1 MVLRF
6 LRNETAGGFL
16 LLLAAAS
23 ALVWANLDFAGYSA
37 VRDLHVG
44 LTVGEWAADGLLAIF
59 FFVAGM
65 ELKRELTSGSLKDRA
80 VAAIPIAA
88 ALGGMLVPALIFV
101 GLNTG
106 STTSVGWGIPM
117 ATDIAFALAV
127 LAVSGKRLPIE
138 LRAFLLTLAVVD
150 DLGAILVI
158 AIFYTATINLIAL
171 VIAVLAL
178 ALFGLLQSKGIQ
190 GWYFYL
196 PLAVI
201 AWSSIHES
209 GVHATVA
216 GVAMGL
222 LMNVK
227 RIDST
232 LHIVHPISAGFA
244 VPVFAFFTAGV
255 SVQGLNVAE
264 AISSPLALGVIL
276 GLVIGKPIGVFA
288 TSWLLS
294 KFTNAK
300 LSNRLTWWDVST
312 IGVLAGVG
320 FTVSLLINELAFK
333 SNHEAS
339 NIGTLSVL
347 VASTISAVLAVIALQ
362 FRKRAHSID

>member
-1 MVLRF
+1 MLRF

-16 LLLAAAS
+16 LLLAAVG
-23 ALVWANLDFAGYSA
+23 ALAWANLDFASYSSL
-37 VRDLHVG
+37 RELNFG
-44 LTVGEWAADGLLAIF
+44 LSLAHWAADGLLAIF

-65 ELKRELTSGSLKDRA
+65 ELKRELTSGSLKDKA

-88 ALGGMLVPALIFV
+88 AIGGMVVPALIFV
-101 GLNTG
+101 GFNAAHATA
-106 STTSVGWGIPM
+106 VGWGIPM

-127 LAVSGKRLPIE
+127 LAVSGKRLPFE

-158 AIFYTATINLIAL
+158 AIFYTASINLLWLMAAISS
-171 VIAVLAL
+171 IAV
-178 ALFGLLQSKGIQ
+178 FGFLQKRHIT
-190 GWYFYL
+190 GWFIYL
-196 PLAVI
+196 PLALL
-201 AWSSIHES
+201 AWSALLQS
-209 GVHATVA
+209 GIHATVA

-222 LMNVK
+222 LMNTK

-244 VPVFAFFTAGV
+244 VPFFAFFTAGV
-255 SVQGLNVAE
+255 SVRGINFSEVLY
-264 AISSPLALGVIL
+264 SPLALGVIL
-276 GLVIGKPIGVFA
+276 GLVVGKPIGVFA

-294 KFTNAK
+294 KFTSAK

-312 IGVLAGVG
+312 IGILAGVG

-333 SNHEAS
+333 SNHDAS
-339 NIGTLSVL
+339 NTGTLSVL
-347 VASTISAVLAVIALQ
+347 LASTISAVLAVVALQ